1 MLRRILVAAFA
12 VLGIGIMTSQS
23 SAACAWILW
32 SRSIHTL
39 PGKEPIKVVWEPRAF
54 ETRKECEA
62 VRSAW
67 FNRKREPDE
76 TAEGKTDEI
85 QIIRSEGQVILL
97 NLKCLPDTIK
107 PEGYDE

>member
-1 MLRRILVAAFA
+1 M
-12 VLGIGIMTSQS
+12 
-23 SAACAWILW
+23 
-32 SRSIHTL
+32 
-39 PGKEPIKVVWEPRAF
+39 VWEPRAF

-67 FNRKREPDE
+67 FNRKIEPDE

-85 QIIRSEGQVILL
+85 QIIRSEGQVTLL

-107 PEGYDE
+107 PEGYGE